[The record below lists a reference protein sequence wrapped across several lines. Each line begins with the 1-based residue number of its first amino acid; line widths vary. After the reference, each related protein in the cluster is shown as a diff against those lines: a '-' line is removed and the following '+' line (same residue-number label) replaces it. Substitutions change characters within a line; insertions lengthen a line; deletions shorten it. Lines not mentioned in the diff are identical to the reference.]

1 MTTSRT
7 TRYNISKPQLSSLI
21 LNLAR
26 LDGDPVD
33 GHRAA
38 DLAPRA
44 AAATAGIV
52 ALWDVVLVNA
62 GNEAGVRPTAAAIL
76 WGERIS
82 FIIRLF

>member
-1 MTTSRT
+1 M
-7 TRYNISKPQLSSLI
+7 NF
-21 LNLAR
+21 AR

-82 FIIRLF
+82 FIIWFFKQLYIYMQVFLGRKSVGMF